1 MDGNVLATVA
11 SRAGELAWRV
21 ARILWRV
28 AAYGLAILV
37 LLLTL
42 AVASCRSWSE
52 YDVTPSPG
60 RTASLLVDHKH
71 GAFGGD
77 AGLEV
82 SLSGAR
88 FADRVTLG
96 YIENTLG
103 LGWLDDATVNV
114 CALWRDE
121 RLPLSIPLVGEDG
134 VRRVYKVV
142 AQCTPAMAPP
152 QPKLQPSVEGFD
164 FPTAATES
172 R

>member
-1 MDGNVLATVA
+1 
-11 SRAGELAWRV
+11 V
-21 ARILWRV
+21 ARTLWRV
-28 AAYGLAILV
+28 AAYGLLILV
-37 LLLTL
+37 LLLTP

-60 RTASLLVDHKH
+60 RTASLLVDYKH

-88 FADRVTLG
+88 FADRVILG

-103 LGWLDDATVNV
+103 LGWLDDTTVNV
-114 CALWRDE
+114 CALRYDQ

-142 AQCTPAMAPP
+142 AQCTPAMVPP
-152 QPKLQPSVEGFD
+152 QPKLQPRVEGFD
-164 FPTAATES
+164 FPTAATGS